1 MALIE
6 RECVRR
12 LLESSDPDTALVFV
26 RGDCM
31 VLSDAQIDPE
41 HRRLVVTRRRD
52 LDRHLGGGGTIT
64 EEQVDLLL
72 ERLENAV
79 RDLGG

>member
-6 RECVRR
+6 RECVRQ
-12 LLESSDPDTALVFV
+12 LLESSDPDAALVFV

-31 VLSDAQIDPE
+31 VLPEERIDDE
-41 HRRLVVTRRRD
+41 HRRLVVARRRD
-52 LDRHLGGGGTIT
+52 LDRFLGGGTIT
-64 EEQVDLLL
+64 EQQVDVLA

-79 RDLGG
+79 RDLGA